1 MIKPDDIALF
11 VKEAN
16 KTFHDQ
22 ESSCYESHHSDI
34 FNPQTQQR
42 IAEIL
47 AWIRT
52 KSKGECLLD
61 AGCGTGNI
69 LNMAGV
75 HFGERIGVDISP
87 GMCREARANN
97 PLIVCADLE
106 FLPLPANY
114 FDVAASFSVLHHL
127 YEHEAYYREVYRIL
141 KPGGYLYTD
150 HDPNLLNVAT
160 CSGKAYNKLYRLI
173 SGLSAKPD
181 KSGKEKSDEDGDVE
195 GDLVRYVEYHHQIK
209 KGLDPRQLKESLLR
223 VGFREVKIIYHDD
236 FSSLS
241 ISKDRRWKLRMI
253 IRLFAIATLHF
264 NSSFLPNFLI
274 LAQK

>member
-1 MIKPDDIALF
+1 MF

-52 KSKGECLLD
+52 RSEGEYLLD

-69 LNMAGV
+69 LNMAGA
-75 HFGERIGVDISP
+75 HFGERVGVDISP
-87 GMCREARANN
+87 GMCREALKKN
-97 PLIVCADLE
+97 PWIACAELE
-106 FLPLPANY
+106 SLPLPENY
-114 FDVAASFSVLHHL
+114 FDAVASFSVLHHL
-127 YEHEAYYREVYRIL
+127 YEHEAYCREVYRVL

-150 HDPNLLNVAT
+150 HDPNLLNVTSGA
-160 CSGKAYNKLYRLI
+160 GKAYNKLYKFI
-173 SGLSAKPD
+173 SILPAETD
-181 KSGKEKSDEDGDVE
+181 KSEKEELDEDVE
-195 GDLVRYVEYHHQIK
+195 VDDDLIRYVEYHHQIK
-209 KGLDPRQLKESLLR
+209 KGLDPRQLKDILLR

-241 ISKDRRWKLRMI
+241 IRKDRRWKLRMI